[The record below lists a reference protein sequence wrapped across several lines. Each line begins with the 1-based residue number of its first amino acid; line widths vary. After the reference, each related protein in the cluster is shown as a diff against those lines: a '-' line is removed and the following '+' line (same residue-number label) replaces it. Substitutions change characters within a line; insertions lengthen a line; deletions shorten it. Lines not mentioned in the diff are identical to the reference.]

1 MASITIRPS
10 GQACGAEVDGLDL
23 SRPLDAPTLAE
34 VKAAWL
40 EHHVLSFPNQQ
51 LDGDQLE
58 AFAQQFGELGEDP
71 FFNPIPGR
79 KHIAAV
85 KREAEDTNPI
95 FAEYWHS
102 DWSFMPQPPCGTVL
116 YALDIP
122 PHGGDT
128 EFSNQHL
135 SFESM
140 PQEMKARFDGLR
152 AIHSPKLGYSLKGV
166 YGDVNNNG
174 AMDIRP
180 SEEAERMHHTHPLA
194 PAHRETGR
202 RGFLSGVSYIVGFEG
217 LSDEEARPLI
227 MELNEW
233 QSREEFMYR
242 HKWESNMLVLWDNRS
257 VVHRATG
264 GYDGYR
270 RELLRVTVY

>member
-10 GQACGAEVDGLDL
+10 GQACGAEVADLDL
-23 SRPLDAPTLAE
+23 SNPLDAPTLAE

-51 LDGDQLE
+51 LDDDQLE

-79 KHIAAV
+79 KHLAAV

-95 FAEYWHS
+95 FAEHWHS
-102 DWSFMPQPPCGTVL
+102 DWSFMPQPPCGTIL

-140 PQEMKARFDGLR
+140 PQDTKAKFDGLQ

-180 SEEAERMHHTHPLA
+180 SEEAEHMHHTHPLA
-194 PAHRETGR
+194 PEHPETGR

-217 LSDEEARPLI
+217 LSDEEAKPLI
-227 MELNEW
+227 MALNEW
-233 QSREEFMYR
+233 QSREEFLYR
-242 HKWESNMLVLWDNRS
+242 HKWENNTLVLWDNRS

-264 GYDGYR
+264 GYEGCR

>member
-10 GQACGAEVDGLDL
+10 GQACGAEVADLDL
-23 SRPLDAPTLAE
+23 SNPLDAPTLAE

-51 LDGDQLE
+51 LDGDRLE

-79 KHIAAV
+79 KHLAAV

-95 FAEYWHS
+95 FAEHWHS

-122 PHGGDT
+122 SHGGDT

-135 SFESM
+135 AFESM
-140 PQEMKARFDGLR
+140 PQDMKAKFDGLQ

-180 SEEAERMHHTHPLA
+180 SEEAEHMHHTHPLA
-194 PAHRETGR
+194 PAHPETGR

-217 LSDEEARPLI
+217 LSDEEAKPLI
-227 MELNEW
+227 MALNEW
-233 QSREEFMYR
+233 QSKEEFMYR

>member
-1 MASITIRPS
+1 
-10 GQACGAEVDGLDL
+10 
-23 SRPLDAPTLAE
+23 
-34 VKAAWL
+34 
-40 EHHVLSFPNQQ
+40 
-51 LDGDQLE
+51 
-58 AFAQQFGELGEDP
+58 
-71 FFNPIPGR
+71 
-79 KHIAAV
+79 
-85 KREAEDTNPI
+85 
-95 FAEYWHS
+95 
-102 DWSFMPQPPCGTVL
+102 MPQPPCGTVL

-180 SEEAERMHHTHPLA
+180 SEEAERMYHTHPLA
-194 PAHRETGR
+194 PTHPETGR

-227 MELNEW
+227 MALNEW

-264 GYDGYR
+264 GYEGYR

>member
-23 SRPLDAPTLAE
+23 SKPLDAATLAE

-51 LDGDQLE
+51 LNGDQLE
-58 AFAQQFGELGEDP
+58 AFAQQFGGLGEDP

-102 DWSFMPQPPCGTVL
+102 DWSFMPEPPCGTVL

-194 PAHRETGR
+194 PAHPETGR

-227 MELNEW
+227 MALNEW

-264 GYDGYR
+264 GYEGYR

>member
-1 MASITIRPS
+1 MTSITVKPS
-10 GQACGAEVDGLDL
+10 GQACGAEVTGLDL
-23 SRPLDAPTLAE
+23 SKPLDAETLEA

-40 EHHVLSFPNQQ
+40 EHHVLSFPNQK
-51 LDGDQLE
+51 LTDDQLE
-58 AFAQQFGELGEDP
+58 VFAQQFGELGEDP

-85 KREAEDTNPI
+85 KREAEDTNKI

-102 DWSFMPQPPCGTVL
+102 DWSFMPEPPGGTVL

-122 PHGGDT
+122 PHGGNT

-140 PQEMKARFDGLR
+140 PDEMKSRFDGLQ
-152 AIHSPKLGYSLKGV
+152 AIHSPKLGYSLKGA

-180 SEEAERMHHTHPLA
+180 SAEAEHIHQTHPLA
-194 PAHRETGR
+194 PPHPETGR

-217 LSDEEARPLI
+217 LSDEEAGPLI

-233 QSREEFMYR
+233 QSKEAFMYS
-242 HKWESNMLVLWDNRS
+242 HKWENDMLVLWDNRS

-264 GYDGYR
+264 GYEGYR
-270 RELLRVTVY
+270 RELHRVTVY